1 MADEQKDQPA
11 AERADKTDDAVGTLP
26 AKREGRFDSDAK
38 DEQAPSALP
47 WAEKWLS
54 AERLIPYLKACDGDA
69 EKALALYEWNSSLA
83 QLLMRDISNFEV
95 ALRNACN
102 AAMESSWQ
110 GDTHWLLDEKSP
122 ARRPVMRKSARGML
136 DSNRINRR
144 TIDAAV
150 DGLPKGFSTGS
161 LVAGLTLGFW
171 VHLSDRSREAVI
183 WRSGLYRAWPKG
195 TNRTELQEKLYGILR
210 VRNRVAHNERLFGP
224 KRPELSPRKV
234 DADAFELLRLLCPEA
249 ASYLYGEDDAPIGKF
264 LEEHPAPVAVE
275 L

>member
-1 MADEQKDQPA
+1 MADERKDQPA
-11 AERADKTDDAVGTLP
+11 AENVDKADDAVGTLP
-26 AKREGRFDSDAK
+26 AERKGRFDGDAE

-54 AERLIPYLKACDGDA
+54 AERLTPYLKACGGDA

-110 GDTHWLLDEKSP
+110 GDAHWLLDENSP

-150 DGLPKGFSTGS
+150 DGLPKGFSTGN

-195 TNRTELQEKLYGILR
+195 TNRAELQERLYGILR
-210 VRNRVAHNERLFGP
+210 VRNRVAHNERLFDP
-224 KRPELSPRKV
+224 KRPELSPKKV
-234 DADAFELLRLLCPEA
+234 DTNAIELLGILCPEA
-249 ASYLYGEDDAPIGKF
+249 TDYLYGEGVVPIGKF
-264 LEEHPAPVAVE
+264 LNEYPAPVAVE

>member
-1 MADEQKDQPA
+1 MADERKDQSATESAGKAGGAVGALP
-11 AERADKTDDAVGTLP
+11 AERK
-26 AKREGRFDSDAK
+26 GRFDGDAE

-54 AERLIPYLKACDGDA
+54 AERLTPYLKACGGDA

-110 GDTHWLLDEKSP
+110 GDAHWLLDENSP

-144 TIDAAV
+144 TIDATV
-150 DGLPKGFSTGS
+150 DGLPKGFSTGN

-195 TNRTELQEKLYGILR
+195 TNRAELQERLYGILR
-210 VRNRVAHNERLFGP
+210 VRNRVAHNERLFDP
-224 KRPELSPRKV
+224 KRPELSPKKV
-234 DADAFELLRLLCPEA
+234 DADAIELLGLLCPEA
-249 ASYLYGEDDAPIGKF
+249 VDYLYGEGDAPIGKF
-264 LEEHPAPVAVE
+264 LEEHPAPVTVE

>member
-1 MADEQKDQPA
+1 M
-11 AERADKTDDAVGTLP
+11 GTLP
-26 AKREGRFDSDAK
+26 AERKGRFNGDAE

-54 AERLIPYLKACDGDA
+54 AERLTPYLKACGGDA

-110 GDTHWLLDEKSP
+110 GDAHWLLDENSP

-150 DGLPKGFSTGS
+150 DGLPKGFSTGN

-195 TNRTELQEKLYGILR
+195 TNRAELQERLYGILR
-210 VRNRVAHNERLFGP
+210 VRNRVAHNERLFDP
-224 KRPELSPRKV
+224 KRPELSPKKV
-234 DADAFELLRLLCPEA
+234 DTDAIELLGILCPEA
-249 ASYLYGEDDAPIGKF
+249 TDYLYGEGGAPIGKF
-264 LEEHPAPVAVE
+264 LNEHPAPVAVE

>member
-1 MADEQKDQPA
+1 MADERKDQPA
-11 AERADKTDDAVGTLP
+11 AENVDKANDAVGTLP
-26 AKREGRFDSDAK
+26 AERKGRFDDDAE
-38 DEQAPSALP
+38 DERAPSALP

-54 AERLIPYLKACDGDA
+54 AERLTPYLKACGGDA

-110 GDTHWLLDEKSP
+110 GDAHWLLDENSP

-150 DGLPKGFSTGS
+150 DGLPKGFSTGN

-195 TNRTELQEKLYGILR
+195 TNRAELQERLYGILR
-210 VRNRVAHNERLFGP
+210 VRNRVAHNERLFDP
-224 KRPELSPRKV
+224 KRPELSPKKV
-234 DADAFELLRLLCPEA
+234 DTDAIELLGILCPEA
-249 ASYLYGEDDAPIGKF
+249 TDYLYGKGGAPIGKF
-264 LEEHPAPVAVE
+264 LNEYPAPVAVE

>member
-1 MADEQKDQPA
+1 MADERKDQPT
-11 AERADKTDDAVGTLP
+11 AENVDKADDAVGTLP
-26 AKREGRFDSDAK
+26 AERKGRFDGDAE

-54 AERLIPYLKACDGDA
+54 AERLTPYLKACGGDA

-110 GDTHWLLDEKSP
+110 GDAHWLLDENSP

-150 DGLPKGFSTGS
+150 DGLPKGFSTGN

-195 TNRTELQEKLYGILR
+195 TNRAELQERLYGILR
-210 VRNRVAHNERLFGP
+210 VRNRVAHNERLFDP
-224 KRPELSPRKV
+224 KRPELSPKKV
-234 DADAFELLRLLCPEA
+234 DTDAIELLGILCPEA
-249 ASYLYGEDDAPIGKF
+249 TDYLYGEGGAPIGKF
-264 LEEHPAPVAVE
+264 LNEHPAPVAVE

>member
-1 MADEQKDQPA
+1 MADERKDQPA
-11 AERADKTDDAVGTLP
+11 AENVDKADDAVGTLP
-26 AKREGRFDSDAK
+26 AERKGRFDGDAE
-38 DEQAPSALP
+38 DERAPNALP

-54 AERLIPYLKACDGDA
+54 AERLTPYLKACGGDA

-110 GDTHWLLDEKSP
+110 GDAHWLLDENSP
-122 ARRPVMRKSARGML
+122 ARRPVMRKSARDML

-150 DGLPKGFSTGS
+150 DGLPKGFSTGN

-195 TNRTELQEKLYGILR
+195 TNRAELQERLYGILR
-210 VRNRVAHNERLFGP
+210 VRNRVAHNERLFDP
-224 KRPELSPRKV
+224 KRPELSPKKV
-234 DADAFELLRLLCPEA
+234 DTDAIELLGILCPEA
-249 ASYLYGEDDAPIGKF
+249 TDYLYGEGGAPIGKF
-264 LEEHPAPVAVE
+264 LNEYPAPVAVE

>member
-1 MADEQKDQPA
+1 MADERKDQSA
-11 AERADKTDDAVGTLP
+11 AENVDKADDAVSTLP
-26 AKREGRFDSDAK
+26 AERKGRFDGDAE

-54 AERLIPYLKACDGDA
+54 AERLTPYLKACGGDA

-110 GDTHWLLDEKSP
+110 GDAHWLLDENSP

-150 DGLPKGFSTGS
+150 DGLPKGFSTGN

-195 TNRTELQEKLYGILR
+195 TNRAELQERLYGILR
-210 VRNRVAHNERLFGP
+210 VRNRVAHNERLFDP
-224 KRPELSPRKV
+224 KRPELSPKKV
-234 DADAFELLRLLCPEA
+234 DTDAIELLGILCPEA
-249 ASYLYGEDDAPIGKF
+249 TDYLYGEGGAPIGKF
-264 LEEHPAPVAVE
+264 LNEHPAPVAVE

>member
-1 MADEQKDQPA
+1 MADERKDQPA
-11 AERADKTDDAVGTLP
+11 AENVDKADDAVGTLP
-26 AKREGRFDSDAK
+26 AERKGRFDGDAE

-54 AERLIPYLKACDGDA
+54 AERLTPYLKACGGDA

-110 GDTHWLLDEKSP
+110 GDAHWLLDENSP
-122 ARRPVMRKSARGML
+122 ARRPVMRKSARGIL

-150 DGLPKGFSTGS
+150 DGLPKGFSTGN

-195 TNRTELQEKLYGILR
+195 TNRAELQERLYGILR
-210 VRNRVAHNERLFGP
+210 VRNRVAHNERLFDP
-224 KRPELSPRKV
+224 KRPELSPKKV
-234 DADAFELLRLLCPEA
+234 DTDAIELLGILCPEA
-249 ASYLYGEDDAPIGKF
+249 TDYLYGEGGAPIGKF
-264 LEEHPAPVAVE
+264 LNEHPAPVAVE

>member
-1 MADEQKDQPA
+1 MGALP
-11 AERADKTDDAVGTLP
+11 AERK
-26 AKREGRFDSDAK
+26 GRFDGDAE

-54 AERLIPYLKACDGDA
+54 AERLTPYLKACGGDA

-110 GDTHWLLDEKSP
+110 GDAHWLLDENSP
-122 ARRPVMRKSARGML
+122 ARRPIMRKSARGML
-136 DSNRINRR
+136 DSNRINRKA
-144 TIDAAV
+144 IDAAV
-150 DGLPKGFSTGS
+150 DGLSKGFSTGS

-183 WRSGLYRAWPKG
+183 WRSGLYKAWPKG
-195 TNRTELQEKLYGILR
+195 TNRAELQERLYGILR
-210 VRNRVAHNERLFGP
+210 VRNRVAHSERLFGP
-224 KRPELSPRKV
+224 KRLELSPKKV
-234 DADAFELLRLLCPEA
+234 DADAIELLGLLCPEA
-249 ASYLYGEDDAPIGKF
+249 TDYLYGEDGAPIGKF
-264 LEEHPAPVAVE
+264 LNEHPAPVAVE

>member
-1 MADEQKDQPA
+1 MADERKDQA
-11 AERADKTDDAVGTLP
+11 STESTGKAGGAVG
-26 AKREGRFDSDAK
+26 
-38 DEQAPSALP
+38 ALP

-54 AERLIPYLKACDGDA
+54 AERLTPYLKACDGDA

-110 GDTHWLLDEKSP
+110 GDAHWLLDENSP

-136 DSNRINRR
+136 DSNRINRKA
-144 TIDAAV
+144 IDAAV
-150 DGLPKGFSTGS
+150 DGLSKGFSTGS

-183 WRSGLYRAWPKG
+183 WRSGLYKACGPRAPTVPSCRRGCTASYACATAWPT
-195 TNRTELQEKLYGILR
+195 TNGSPVRSGLSCRLR
-210 VRNRVAHNERLFGP
+210 KSMP
-224 KRPELSPRKV
+224 MPSS
-234 DADAFELLRLLCPEA
+234 C
-249 ASYLYGEDDAPIGKF
+249 
-264 LEEHPAPVAVE
+264 
-275 L
+275 

>member
-1 MADEQKDQPA
+1 MADERKDQPA
-11 AERADKTDDAVGTLP
+11 AENVDKADDAVGTLP
-26 AKREGRFDSDAK
+26 AERKGRFDGDAE

-54 AERLIPYLKACDGDA
+54 AERLAPYLKACGGDA
-69 EKALALYEWNSSLA
+69 EKALALYKWNSSLA

-110 GDTHWLLDEKSP
+110 GDTHWLLDENSP

-150 DGLPKGFSTGS
+150 DGLPKGFSTGN

-195 TNRTELQEKLYGILR
+195 TNRAELQERLYGILR
-210 VRNRVAHNERLFGP
+210 VRNRVAHNERLFDP
-224 KRPELSPRKV
+224 KRPELSPKKV
-234 DADAFELLRLLCPEA
+234 DTDAIELLGILCPEA
-249 ASYLYGEDDAPIGKF
+249 TDYLYGEGGAPIGKF
-264 LEEHPAPVAVE
+264 LNEHPAPVAVE